1 MTIVFNNP
9 HGAPVIVQKEDA
21 VLIDTTPEGEVFAA
35 TDPDSGKTMMTT
47 VKSEHMMDEPMGM
60 EEEMERQIV
69 DSQMNSME
77 DAMSNPPKKL
87 FTWKNLR
94 LQTAISGQKAFMGRL
109 GRTLE
114 GGRVGDVFRFGKE
127 QLLRQLPNNVSIRD
141 SPFLLQL
148 TTAEQWYN
156 YLRSLSENPIDVG
169 AELSMTVSPSQ
180 RIAVA
185 MFVKE
190 WEQDPGHG
198 TLLRRVAPGGEP
210 NEVIA
215 IGNMV
220 YDIITGRGPNPLG
233 AAGYGDF
240 AYDKMFRLAY
250 DMIQSLPINFYNT
263 YTLFQLEADEGGK
276 IYSEVVSNYTPLEL
290 SEVGM
295 VLELRQK
302 LAELGS
308 GYANVVIPDPQLA
321 AEAAALMNKAVTA
334 YNSGDTITVRSVLN
348 YLQEPPFNYMTPA
361 KDAKSIFDA
370 KGQTD
375 VKGVSMKKDKAGK
388 QGLQLY
394 NGLAY
399 IKGIKA
405 DVIDAETGQIN
416 SKEINQIK
424 DKPFEVVASPFDN
437 TVQGVIKFTSKD
449 NFVFTKGAKL
459 GGGQNRQEKRDA
471 AAELA
476 EALGNPGSQRK
487 VESIL
492 VKEGG
497 AAGLKPL
504 MKAFPKGTSQAAA
517 KKAISMMPSVT
528 QHPAGDYILKNP
540 RGKPQGRGKFLEL
553 QIHPKT
559 QLDMKLKPTTGSGTG
574 DKRHG
579 APPKGK
585 DGSQNQWSKGLYNL
599 LNKRIDEMNKKMS
612 KDKSKKQKYP
622 NVTVMVHGGKHK
634 KTGNWA
640 PYRIKLPKSH
650 FVKQRLPD
658 GTEVIG
664 LKKSLADKELV
675 NAFQKFTD
683 EYGMFKVQRKDN
695 EMYFIPHKR
704 GAYYD
709 KVRRQIGG
717 AKGSR

>member
-9 HGAPVIVQKEDA
+9 HGAPVIIQKEDA

-35 TDPDSGKTMMTT
+35 TDPASGKTMMTT

-60 EEEMERQIV
+60 EQDMERQIV
-69 DSQMNSME
+69 DSQMTSME

-114 GGRVGDVFRFGKE
+114 GGAIGDVFRFGKE
-127 QLLRQLPNNVSIRD
+127 QLLRQIPQKTSIRD

-169 AELSMTVSPSQ
+169 AELSMSVTPSQ

-190 WEQDPGHG
+190 WEQDPGHR
-198 TLLRRVAPGGEP
+198 TLLKRVAAGGEP

-220 YDIITGRGPNPLG
+220 YDIITGRGPNPLN

-302 LAELGS
+302 LAELGA

-370 KGQTD
+370 KDRPIFKVLDFQQ
-375 VKGVSMKKDKAGK
+375 KK
-388 QGLQLY
+388 
-394 NGLAY
+394 
-399 IKGIKA
+399 
-405 DVIDAETGQIN
+405 QIR
-416 SKEINQIK
+416 K
-424 DKPFEVVASPFDN
+424 DSN
-437 TVQGVIKFTSKD
+437 FT
-449 NFVFTKGAKL
+449 TAWL
-459 GGGQNRQEKRDA
+459 TLR
-471 AAELA
+471 
-476 EALGNPGSQRK
+476 
-487 VESIL
+487 ES
-492 VKEGG
+492 
-497 AAGLKPL
+497 
-504 MKAFPKGTSQAAA
+504 
-517 KKAISMMPSVT
+517 
-528 QHPAGDYILKNP
+528 
-540 RGKPQGRGKFLEL
+540 
-553 QIHPKT
+553 
-559 QLDMKLKPTTGSGTG
+559 KPTLLTKQRATSTA
-574 DKRHG
+574 KR
-579 APPKGK
+579 
-585 DGSQNQWSKGLYNL
+585 LT
-599 LNKRIDEMNKKMS
+599 
-612 KDKSKKQKYP
+612 KSK
-622 NVTVMVHGGKHK
+622 
-634 KTGNWA
+634 
-640 PYRIKLPKSH
+640 ISH
-650 FVKQRLPD
+650 
-658 GTEVIG
+658 
-664 LKKSLADKELV
+664 LK
-675 NAFQKFTD
+675 
-683 EYGMFKVQRKDN
+683 
-695 EMYFIPHKR
+695 
-704 GAYYD
+704 
-709 KVRRQIGG
+709 
-717 AKGSR
+717 